1 MILKTFS
8 VTKFFISFRWTQRIN
23 LYNLNAI
30 QMRSKFY
37 QMESL
42 FDDIRNLENLF
53 EVEISKKLVT
63 NFNKI
68 KKFP

>member
-1 MILKTFS
+1 
-8 VTKFFISFRWTQRIN
+8 
-23 LYNLNAI
+23 
-30 QMRSKFY
+30 MRSKFY

>member
-1 MILKTFS
+1 
-8 VTKFFISFRWTQRIN
+8 
-23 LYNLNAI
+23 
-30 QMRSKFY
+30 MRSKFY

-68 KKFP
+68 KKIPIKIL

>member
-1 MILKTFS
+1 
-8 VTKFFISFRWTQRIN
+8 
-23 LYNLNAI
+23 
-30 QMRSKFY
+30 MRSKFY

-68 KKFP
+68 NKNSIKIL

>member
-1 MILKTFS
+1 
-8 VTKFFISFRWTQRIN
+8 
-23 LYNLNAI
+23 
-30 QMRSKFY
+30 MRSKFY
-37 QMESL
+37 QMQSL